1 MVNCLIPIKFIN
13 VCYIFITMAYEFI
26 PISLVVI
33 IVYLITHVLYKENV
47 TTKAVHM
54 KIWNIIILIN
64 CIIQVTLSLIHTVLI
79 EYSIS
84 TPLASTVLFWHVE
97 LGLALVPVA
106 LIHIYFYRKSF
117 RKITLRGMV

>member
-1 MVNCLIPIKFIN
+1 M
-13 VCYIFITMAYEFI
+13 TYEFI
-26 PISLVVI
+26 PVSLIVI

-64 CIIQVTLSLIHTVLI
+64 CIILITLSFIFTVII

-97 LGLALVPVA
+97 FGLALVPVS

-117 RKITLRGMV
+117 RKITLRGV